1 MICSRHLP
9 QMIPAVV
16 LKDSKVHQIA
26 LLFAFKTLQAVKKNA
41 NFFFLLVYVPV
52 CIIYQRVVFFFFFS
66 FKSHHSCSQVEVIKF
81 MMKLWIQETSI

>member
-41 NFFFLLVYVPV
+41 IFFFLLVYVPV
-52 CIIYQRVVFFFFFS
+52 CIIYQRVFFFFFS
-66 FKSHHSCSQVEVIKF
+66 VLSLITAVVRLKSSNS
-81 MMKLWIQETSI
+81 

>member
-26 LLFAFKTLQAVKKNA
+26 LLFAFKILQAVKKKKKLTFCFA
-41 NFFFLLVYVPV
+41 SV
-52 CIIYQRVVFFFFFS
+52 CACLYHISEGGVFFFFPPPQF
-66 FKSHHSCSQVEVIKF
+66 
-81 MMKLWIQETSI
+81 

>member
-41 NFFFLLVYVPV
+41 NFFFFASV
-52 CIIYQRVVFFFFFS
+52 CACLYHISEGVFFFFFS

>member
-52 CIIYQRVVFFFFFS
+52 CIIYQRVFFFFFS
-66 FKSHHSCSQVEVIKF
+66 VLSLITAVVRLKSSNS
-81 MMKLWIQETSI
+81 

>member
-9 QMIPAVV
+9 QMIPALV

-52 CIIYQRVVFFFFFS
+52 CIIYQRVFFFFFFS
-66 FKSHHSCSQVEVIKF
+66 VLSLITAVVRLKSSNS
-81 MMKLWIQETSI
+81 

>member
-41 NFFFLLVYVPV
+41 NFFFFASV
-52 CIIYQRVVFFFFFS
+52 CACLYHISEGVFFFFS
-66 FKSHHSCSQVEVIKF
+66 VLSLITAVVRLKSSNS
-81 MMKLWIQETSI
+81 

>member
-1 MICSRHLP
+1 MICSCHLP

-52 CIIYQRVVFFFFFS
+52 CIIYQRVFFFFFS
-66 FKSHHSCSQVEVIKF
+66 VLSVITAVVRLKSSNS
-81 MMKLWIQETSI
+81 

>member
-9 QMIPAVV
+9 QMIPALV

-52 CIIYQRVVFFFFFS
+52 CIIYQRVFFFFFS
-66 FKSHHSCSQVEVIKF
+66 VLSLITAVVRLKSSNS
-81 MMKLWIQETSI
+81 

>member
-9 QMIPAVV
+9 QMIPALV

-52 CIIYQRVVFFFFFS
+52 CIIYQRVFLFFFS
-66 FKSHHSCSQVEVIKF
+66 VLSLITAVVRLKSSNS
-81 MMKLWIQETSI
+81 

>member
-9 QMIPAVV
+9 QMIPALV

-26 LLFAFKTLQAVKKNA
+26 LLFAFKTLQAVKKKNA

-52 CIIYQRVVFFFFFS
+52 CIIYQRVVFFFFS

>member
-9 QMIPAVV
+9 QMIPALV

-41 NFFFLLVYVPV
+41 NFFFFASV
-52 CIIYQRVVFFFFFS
+52 CACLYHISEGVFFFFS
-66 FKSHHSCSQVEVIKF
+66 VLSLITAVVRLKSSNS
-81 MMKLWIQETSI
+81 